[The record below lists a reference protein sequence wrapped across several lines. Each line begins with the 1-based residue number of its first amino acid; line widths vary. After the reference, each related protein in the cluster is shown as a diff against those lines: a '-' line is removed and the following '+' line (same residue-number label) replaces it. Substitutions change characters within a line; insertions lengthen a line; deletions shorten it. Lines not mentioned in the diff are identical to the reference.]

1 MKLKQ
6 KSVENYT
13 FMLTFLCSIHKAQ
26 HCNTATAHNNLGKK
40 WRNWGQSPYKSES
53 AYPSPMITL
62 KYCRE
67 IKTVV
72 KNTAEQLRK
81 FCVPNT
87 YRIISNRRWL
97 FWFDSQR
104 DYLLNVRDKNSQNLL
119 LMISQTLL
127 WFRFNAT
134 IFSLKAFHYCKDVQ
148 TDHIAC

>member
-6 KSVENYT
+6 FSVENYT

-67 IKTVV
+67 IKRVV
-72 KNTAEQLRK
+72 KNTSESILSLIFTGLLATGADFSDLT
-81 FCVPNT
+81 V
-87 YRIISNRRWL
+87 
-97 FWFDSQR
+97 R
-104 DYLLNVRDKNSQNLL
+104 DYLLNARDKNSQDLTQGTRIL
-119 LMISQTLL
+119 RISYYRSI
-127 WFRFNAT
+127 RFCS
-134 IFSLKAFHYCKDVQ
+134 ISSLTAFHCWSVLLKE
-148 TDHIAC
+148 